1 MLYYMDHFVDMFE
14 PAPENFWIPV
24 VNENHIK
31 AYPQQ
36 QQRHR
41 PQLFRTRHSHHP
53 NGGIVDNWCMGAC
66 RSRKCSSFGK
76 DFSHHIPLTGLK
88 CFNAKGRLEPAS
100 NIDPTPL
107 ANIPMT
113 VDS

>member
-1 MLYYMDHFVDMFE
+1 MLYMNHFVDMLE

-24 VNENHIK
+24 VDENHIK

-53 NGGIVDNWCMGAC
+53 
-66 RSRKCSSFGK
+66 
-76 DFSHHIPLTGLK
+76 
-88 CFNAKGRLEPAS
+88 
-100 NIDPTPL
+100 
-107 ANIPMT
+107 
-113 VDS
+113 